1 MALQRIF
8 LPLYILILFLI
19 GLGYLAILPVFEGFD
34 ETAHYSS
41 IRQIAD
47 TGTIPIYGASY
58 LDQEVSGYQGPFPY
72 GSLAPPF
79 DEGMTYS
86 KFFVQPQL
94 LEHYLQAYRQ
104 PSETSFRPSQVQNWQ
119 AQHPPLYYVL
129 LAPLEKVLE
138 KFSFVTRI
146 FLLRLASFLLALA
159 GVVLGLLACI
169 NPNKP
174 LRDDPAVV
182 GFVLYPLV
190 LPMFFPEFT
199 RIGNDSLCLF
209 LVGVVAFLLS
219 KWLKDENDKKLSL
232 AIGVVL
238 GLGLITKAFFLP
250 ISVALGVFL
259 LVRIYRDK
267 NQPVTRFKRW
277 RNLIVILLP
286 AILIGGGW
294 YVYKFMVFGTLIGS
308 ADSIHLANQ
317 GGMLANL
324 KQNFSLYAVVRGLAV
339 TLVSYSWGGT
349 WSLARLP
356 SLLHIPLLL
365 LAAWGFGAFVMRVKR
380 LPFTDLAWLPV
391 ILFCAFGSGFF
402 YHVILSVAIN
412 GNGNTPGWYLHILMP
427 WVAPVLGIGFC
438 FLLQNPKNKPFV
450 IGLLLYA
457 LLFQLVALWSQF
469 ALFTG
474 CATKGDDKYYAFS
487 GHTFCLDQAPI
498 LMDHLSVLGW
508 PVLAIVG
515 FGGGLICALLL
526 VVAWKKDTE
535 RAQS

>member
-1 MALQRIF
+1 MALERIF
-8 LPLYILILFLI
+8 LPLYMLILFLI
-19 GLGYLAILPVFEGFD
+19 GLGYLAILPAFEGFD

-47 TGTIPIYGASY
+47 AGTIPIYGASY
-58 LDQEVSGYQGPFPY
+58 LDHEVSDYQGPSPY
-72 GSLAPPF
+72 GSLTPPF

-86 KFFVQPQL
+86 KFFAQPQL
-94 LEHYLQAYRQ
+94 IEHYLQTYRQ
-104 PSETSFRPSQVQNWQ
+104 PAEASFRPSQEQNWQ
-119 AQHPPLYYVL
+119 SQHPPLYYEL
-129 LAPLEKVLE
+129 LAPIEKGSE
-138 KFSFVTRI
+138 NFSFVTRI

-159 GVVLGLLACI
+159 GVYLSFLACR

-174 LRDDPAVV
+174 LKEDPAVV
-182 GFVLYPLV
+182 GFMLYPLV

-209 LVGVVAFLLS
+209 LVGLIAFLLS

-232 AIGVVL
+232 AVGVVL
-238 GLGLITKAFFLP
+238 GLGLLTKAFFLP
-250 ISVALGVFL
+250 IGGALGVFL
-259 LVRIYRDK
+259 LVRIYRD
-267 NQPVTRFKRW
+267 NNESITYFNRW
-277 RNLIVILLP
+277 RNLILILLP

-294 YVYKFMVFGTLIGS
+294 YAYKFIAFGTLIGS

-324 KQNFSLYAVVRGLAV
+324 KQNFSLYAIVRGLVV
-339 TLVSYSWGGT
+339 TLVTYSWGGT
-349 WSLARLP
+349 WSLTRLP
-356 SLLHIPLLL
+356 VLFHIPLLM
-365 LAAWGFGAFVMRVKR
+365 LAAWGFGAFMMRVKR

-391 ILFCAFGSGFF
+391 ILFCAFGAGFF

-427 WVAPVLGIGFC
+427 WVAPALGIGFC
-438 FLLQNPKNKPFV
+438 SLLQNPKNKSFV

-457 LLFQLVALWSQF
+457 FLFQLLALWSQF

-474 CATKGDDKYYAFS
+474 CATKDDDKYYAFS
-487 GHTFCLDQAPI
+487 GHAFCLDQAPI
-498 LMDHLSVLGW
+498 LMDHLSILGW
-508 PVLAIVG
+508 PVLAVVG
-515 FGGGLICALLL
+515 FGGGIICTLLL
-526 VVAWKKDTE
+526 VVAWRKDTE